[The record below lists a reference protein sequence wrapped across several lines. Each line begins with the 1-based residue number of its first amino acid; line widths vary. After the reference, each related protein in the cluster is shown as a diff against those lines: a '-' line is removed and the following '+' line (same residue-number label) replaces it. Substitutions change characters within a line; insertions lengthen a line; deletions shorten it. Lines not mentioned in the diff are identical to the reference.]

1 MRQIVSVAIKAAI
14 TLVVLY
20 FAVGRANFSLVGE
33 RIGRLDVAWML
44 LALAVV
50 AAQLAL
56 VTVRWQVIAKRCG
69 APLALASALRFN
81 LIANFFNQVL
91 PSTVGGDAIRIW
103 LFARAGAGWTKA
115 THSVL
120 LDRFIGILAL
130 AMLVV
135 IGLPWG
141 LELIGNPIGRIALSA
156 IGFGS
161 IGAAFAFIGLGMLRW
176 NWLEQWPPT
185 RHLVQMAVTAREI
198 LFSARTALPL
208 MALSLLVQALTAA
221 VAWSAAKAVAAPFEF
236 VQAMLLLPPVML
248 IATIPIS
255 IAGWGVRE
263 GALVLAFSY
272 AGLAE
277 SDGLV
282 ISVLLGAAYFGIGLI
297 GGVVWLLNREPLR
310 RAQTLQADE
319 PPPTA

>member
-1 MRQIVSVAIKAAI
+1 MRQIVSVTVKAAI
-14 TLVVLY
+14 TLAVLY
-20 FAVGRANFSLVGE
+20 FAVSRTNFSLVGE
-33 RIGRLDVAWML
+33 RIGRLDFTWML

-56 VTVRWQVIAKRCG
+56 VTIRWQIIAMRCD
-69 APLALASALRFN
+69 APLALTSALRFN

-130 AMLVV
+130 AVLVV

-141 LELIGNPIGRIALSA
+141 LELIRNPIGQIALLA

-161 IGAAFAFIGLGMLRW
+161 IAAALAFIGLGMLRW
-176 NWLEQWPPT
+176 NLLEQWPPT

-208 MALSLLVQALTAA
+208 MALSLLVQALTAV
-221 VAWSAAKAVAAPFEF
+221 VAWSAAKAVAAPFDF
-236 VQAMLLLPPVML
+236 VQALLLLPPVML

-282 ISVLLGAAYFGIGLI
+282 ISVLLGAAYFGLGLV
-297 GGVVWLLNREPLR
+297 GGAVWLLNREPLR
-310 RAQTLQADE
+310 HPQTLPVKE
-319 PPPTA
+319 RPPAA